1 MALTTN
7 TYLELK
13 SLIEAQIGSVIP
25 PEKTAQ
31 LGSLINLAASRAKSA
46 TLFWPRTLVVGERRS
61 INDCGY
67 VDYAEDSYNV
77 ECCGLAEVNGLYV
90 RNGTYNSQP
99 RYTLYEADG
108 TTAFYSIVKDTEDT
122 YLISQG
128 LGAGGSSEDELYRS
142 LATSPASLIPSRGWF
157 IDDATAG
164 QIAISPAPEVY
175 AVSTVDTFQD
185 MHLFNAP
192 WIGKNAQRVGF
203 DVNSRGAYIQQGN
216 SGQSVVYSTHRK
228 VNTDIYG
235 DGTAGTVSDI
245 PTEFFDYMALYAARQ
260 YQLSA
265 RPTNG
270 SAIFTIS
277 SSEVQQ
283 VMDDELLKIEQQNI
297 TESVGRRMQTGIN
310 TSNTLN
316 Y

>member
-46 TLFWPRTLVVGERRS
+46 TPFWPRTLVVGEGRS

-77 ECCGLAEVNGLYV
+77 ECAGIAEVNGLYV
-90 RNGTYNSQP
+90 RNGNSEDGKP
-99 RYTLYEADG
+99 AYTLYKSDG
-108 TTAFYSIVKDTEDT
+108 TTALYNIWSLSNAFWMISSTGINVTPGVSFFGQSSASSIPPTDNWSTGPTGKAPT
-122 YLISQG
+122 
-128 LGAGGSSEDELYRS
+128 
-142 LATSPASLIPSRGWF
+142 LIP
-157 IDDATAG
+157 
-164 QIAISPAPEVY
+164 
-175 AVSTVDTFQD
+175 VSTVDTFQD